1 MPDNELLVLIYETLQ
16 KQLNQFKD
24 SRVIIQTV
32 CDRMGALEKDM
43 QAVTG
48 RMQAIENRLS
58 SMEEKIELVNS
69 LNESHKKLT
78 ATVNAMRAT
87 IDTVVNPSITLIGGS
102 NKEMKESVRN
112 LSFVHKQVM
121 DELEQYELRLVMI
134 EDAIQKIITKQV
146 IDTKDNPEE
155 NNDNE

>member
-134 EDAIQKIITKQV
+134 EDAIQKIITKQF